1 MCCTFCWHDQLSQR
15 ENEVSALSG
24 QLSSELEKMQEDA
37 GRKEEM
43 TQLLQHAN
51 NDIVRTVTCTCTCTP
66 YTCNMCISCVCCW
79 VCWGEVSGFLSFAS
93 WLVFYTHVYMYVT
106 IPWHLGFCI
115 KTCSDLQQLHP
126 CMYLLYEHL
135 YMVH

>member
-1 MCCTFCWHDQLSQR
+1 MVMASPYVLYFCWHDQLSQR

-51 NDIVRTVTCTCTCTP
+51 DDIVRTFTLM
-66 YTCNMCISCVCCW
+66 YISGVCCW
-79 VCWGEVSGFLSFAS
+79 VC
-93 WLVFYTHVYMYVT
+93 
-106 IPWHLGFCI
+106 
-115 KTCSDLQQLHP
+115 
-126 CMYLLYEHL
+126 
-135 YMVH
+135 